1 MTHTSVLNL
10 ILNCGKSLERDLTSQ
25 IIRSKDLVSEG
36 RYLVSVFDV
45 PITWTSRIAVEG
57 LVVANTLGTV
67 ENRSNEW
74 EFYGNG
80 AIRCYKSKSLKL
92 TKTYQWNI
100 IRRIGEKPY
109 VRRKMLSAS
118 TIKKN
123 SLPVSDKVFTRDVAN
138 NVWHLKNEDFQE
150 RLIARFSTLLS
161 WHDEEFIIISG
172 DRSRVIDGR
181 TKLIL
186 NEDLVGV
193 PTKIPYFWNS
203 GDVLF

>member
-10 ILNCGKSLERDLTSQ
+10 ILSCGKSSDRDLTSQ
-25 IIRSKDLVSEG
+25 ILRSKDLVSEG

-57 LVVANTLGTV
+57 LIVANTLGTV
-67 ENRSNEW
+67 ENRSNDW

-109 VRRKMLSAS
+109 VRRKILSAS
-118 TIKKN
+118 AIRKN
-123 SLPVSDKVFTRDVAN
+123 SLPVADKVFTRDVAN

-161 WHDEEFIIISG
+161 WQDEEFIVVSG
-172 DRSRVIDGR
+172 TRSRVIEER

>member
-10 ILNCGKSLERDLTSQ
+10 ILSCEKSSDRDLTGQ

-36 RYLVSVFDV
+36 RYLISVFDV

-57 LVVANTLGTV
+57 LIVANTLGTV

-109 VRRKMLSAS
+109 VRRKILSAS
-118 TIKKN
+118 AIRKN
-123 SLPVSDKVFTRDVAN
+123 SLPVADKVFTRDVAN

-150 RLIARFSTLLS
+150 RLVARFSTLLS
-161 WHDEEFIIISG
+161 WQDEEFVVVSG
-172 DRSRVIDGR
+172 TRSRVIEER
-181 TKLIL
+181 TRLIL

>member
-10 ILNCGKSLERDLTSQ
+10 ILSCEKSSDRDLTSQ

-36 RYLVSVFDV
+36 RYLISVFDV

-57 LVVANTLGTV
+57 LIVANTLGTV
-67 ENRSNEW
+67 ENRSNDW

-109 VRRKMLSAS
+109 VRRKILSAS
-118 TIKKN
+118 AIRKN
-123 SLPVSDKVFTRDVAN
+123 SLPVADKVFTRDVAN

-161 WHDEEFIIISG
+161 WQDEEFIVVSG
-172 DRSRVIDGR
+172 TRSRVIEER

>member
-10 ILNCGKSLERDLTSQ
+10 ILSCEKSSDRDLTGQ

-36 RYLVSVFDV
+36 RYLISVFDV

-57 LVVANTLGTV
+57 LIVANTLGTV

-109 VRRKMLSAS
+109 VRRKILSAS
-118 TIKKN
+118 AIRKN
-123 SLPVSDKVFTRDVAN
+123 SLPVADKVFTRDVAN

-161 WHDEEFIIISG
+161 WQDEEFIVVSG
-172 DRSRVIDGR
+172 TRSRVIEER
-181 TKLIL
+181 TRLIL